1 MRVLEGVFLWV
12 TISLYVV
19 SLLLFLWRAVFKN
32 ERQELYAWK
41 CWLIGFCTHSATILV
56 RWIESG
62 HPPVLW
68 PYEHG
73 LLSTW
78 FIALIFI
85 LAGRWVPGLKIL
97 GIVVSP
103 AVLMILGYG
112 IMNQGIGIEPLPP
125 PYRSNWLWVHVTF
138 AWLAYGA
145 FAFTAVV
152 ALLYII
158 RHMAPRFTGKAVLK
172 WLPSPEVLDDLIFR
186 VIIFGFAGLT
196 IEMGAGALWAYGL
209 WGRYWAWDPM
219 ETWTLT
225 SWVVYALYLHL
236 SVTMGWRGIRMAWLA
251 IIAFCFILI
260 AFGGI
265 AMMSG
270 LHGTLI

>member
-186 VIIFGFAGLT
+186 VIIFGFAG
-196 IEMGAGALWAYGL
+196 IMSYQYGL
-209 WGRYWAWDPM
+209 
-219 ETWTLT
+219 T
-225 SWVVYALYLHL
+225 SSGAIVFIIFSAVLFFDVGLGIMPNPIGAVPHFITFFMAIAL
-236 SVTMGWRGIRMAWLA
+236 VGV
-251 IIAFCFILI
+251 IIKE
-260 AFGGI
+260 
-265 AMMSG
+265 AMS
-270 LHGTLI
+270 